1 LCLVKE
7 RTEERFLLQLSLNR
21 LLRRTMPKKNNYPY
35 PSKKNP
41 IILGVS
47 GSAQLVK
54 GQLIE
59 LEKRIIAN
67 EKEFQRKNDKI
78 PAL

>member
-1 LCLVKE
+1 
-7 RTEERFLLQLSLNR
+7 
-21 LLRRTMPKKNNYPY
+21 MPKKNNYPY